1 MEIKPSYNPESNTF
15 FLEISSNLLENYF
28 NNLRGMLLDDNFKNL
43 EVIKKGCDTALI
55 TFTVSKDELPSFGED
70 KNSSTIS
77 DLLNSKDL
85 PEELRDMVSKLS
97 EDLDEDVNVV
107 AVPLNDTTNPIGKM
121 NQLINDFINSAI
133 SHKIRN
139 TEFVPLINY
148 PYDKLREDIVE
159 AVKAKRN
166 ICIVDD
172 YFNYL
177 KSTGDKSLVFNQ
189 YYINYIDSEY
199 ADAAILIKEDNI
211 KEFKKQFSSI
221 LKEVSWI

>member
-70 KNSSTIS
+70 KNGSTIS

-97 EDLDEDVNVV
+97 EDIDEDVNVV
-107 AVPLNDTTNPIGKM
+107 AVPLNDTNNPIGKM

-133 SHKIRN
+133 NHKIRN

-211 KEFKKQFSSI
+211 KEFKKQFSSK